1 MKKALIALTAATAM
15 MTQAQTHQQQ
25 PGAVFASEF
34 ATEHNTPPFS
44 LIGNADYEPAI
55 SAGIEKARKELAAIA
70 SNPEAPTFENTIVAL
85 DRAGRDLDRVL
96 NVFFNLLYRTQR
108 GPLEA
113 CKDRLRQPRGAHAH
127 SRTEDSP
134 TENLRLVRPLRRR
147 SAG

>member
-1 MKKALIALTAATAM
+1 M
-15 MTQAQTHQQQ
+15 MTQAQTSPQQ

-70 SNPEAPTFENTIVAL
+70 SNPEAPTFDNTLVAL

-96 NVFFNLLYRTQR
+96 NVFFNLLSADTDD
-108 GPLEA
+108 EMMEIS
-113 CKDRLRQPRGAHAH
+113 LRVTP
-127 SRTEDSP
+127 SWP
-134 TENLRLVRPLRRR
+134 TIHHR
-147 SAG
+147 